1 MEQPIS
7 IAATA
12 TALPPHEITRDDV
25 KRYFGSTFAIDERR
39 LNAMMAIVDN
49 SQVRRRFFI
58 HPVDYIIEPRPL
70 ATLTREYQEHSIQ
83 LGQQAAESCLQKA
96 GLSPSDVDLLI
107 TTSCTGFMIPS
118 LDAHL
123 INRMGFRP
131 DVRRVPIT
139 ELGCAAGAAALGRS
153 ADFVRAYP
161 DATAL
166 VVAVELPSLT
176 FQRARPRRRPTSS
189 RRSCSATAPRRRSSP
204 ARRRAARRSSKSP
217 ATCCPTPSTPWG
229 SICRA
234 TASTSS
240 CRRKCRSSFAIAS
253 SRSSAPRWRG
263 AGSRRPTSSAFVLHP
278 GGRAL
283 LQAVQ
288 DELGLTDEDT
298 QPSWTVLRECGNQSS
313 ASVLFVLDEWLRTRQ
328 VPRGAYGML
337 AAFGPGFSA
346 ETALLEWD

>member
-1 MEQPIS
+1 MEPIT

-12 TALPPHEITRDDV
+12 TALPQHEITRDDV

-70 ATLTREYQEHSIQ
+70 GTITREYQDYSIQ
-83 LGQQAAESCLQKA
+83 LGQQVAESCLEKA
-96 GLSPSDVDLLI
+96 GLAASDVDLLI

-123 INRMGFRP
+123 INRMGFRA

-153 ADFVRAYP
+153 TDFVRAYP
-161 DATAL
+161 GGTAL
-166 VVAVELPSLT
+166 VVAVELPSLA
-176 FQRARPRRRPTSS
+176 FQRRDLSQANLISTILFGDGAAAAIVTGR
-189 RRSCSATAPRRRSSP
+189 P
-204 ARRRAARRSSKSP
+204 ARGPRILEVASHLLPDTIDAMGFDLQGDGFHIILSKEVPALIRDCIKQILCGTLTRR
-217 ATCCPTPSTPWG
+217 G
-229 SICRA
+229 MSI
-234 TASTSS
+234 SD
-240 CRRKCRSSFAIAS
+240 I
-253 SRSSAPRWRG
+253 SAY
-263 AGSRRPTSSAFVLHP
+263 VLHP

-283 LQAVQ
+283 LQAIQ
-288 DELGLTDEDT
+288 DEIGLTEADT
-298 QPSWTVLRECGNQSS
+298 QPSWTVLREYGNQSS
-313 ASVLFVLDEWLRTRQ
+313 ASVLFVLDEWLRTCT

-346 ETALLEWD
+346 ETALLQWD

>member
-1 MEQPIS
+1 MEQPIR
-7 IAATA
+7 IAATS

-49 SQVRRRFFI
+49 AQVRRRFFI
-58 HPVDYIIEPRPL
+58 HPVDTIIEPRPL
-70 ATLTREYQEHSIQ
+70 ATLTREYQDHSIL
-83 LGQQAAESCLQKA
+83 LGQQVAEGALQQA
-96 GLSPSDVDLLI
+96 GLAPSDVDLII

-139 ELGCAAGAAALGRS
+139 ELGCAAGAAALGRCT
-153 ADFVRAYP
+153 DYLRGYP
-161 DATAL
+161 GGTAL

-176 FQRARPRRRPTSS
+176 FQRRDLSQANLISTILFGDGAAAAVVTGRPGRGPRILEVASHLLPDTIDAMGFDLQGDGFHIILSKEVPALIRDRIKQILCTTLVRRGLSTADI
-189 RRSCSATAPRRRSSP
+189 SAY
-204 ARRRAARRSSKSP
+204 
-217 ATCCPTPSTPWG
+217 
-229 SICRA
+229 
-234 TASTSS
+234 
-240 CRRKCRSSFAIAS
+240 
-253 SRSSAPRWRG
+253 
-263 AGSRRPTSSAFVLHP
+263 VLHP

-283 LQAVQ
+283 LQAIQ

-298 QPSWTVLRECGNQSS
+298 QPSWNVLRECGNQSS

-328 VPRGAYGML
+328 LPSGAYGML

-346 ETALLEWD
+346 ETALLAWD

>member
-1 MEQPIS
+1 MEHPIS
-7 IAATA
+7 IAAVS

-70 ATLTREYQEHSIQ
+70 AAVTREFQEHSIL
-83 LGQQAAESCLQKA
+83 LGQQVAEASLQKA
-96 GLSPSDVDLLI
+96 GFAPSDVDLII

-131 DVRRVPIT
+131 DVRRIPIT
-139 ELGCAAGAAALGRS
+139 ELGCAAGASALGRA

-161 DATAL
+161 NSTAL
-166 VVAVELPSLT
+166 VVAVELPSLA
-176 FQRARPRRRPTSS
+176 FQRRDLSQANLISTILFADGAAAAVVTGR
-189 RRSCSATAPRRRSSP
+189 P
-204 ARRRAARRSSKSP
+204 ARGPKILEVASQLLPDTIDAMGFDLQGDGFHIILSKEVPQLIRTRIKQILCTTLARRGL
-217 ATCCPTPSTPWG
+217 T
-229 SICRA
+229 
-234 TASTSS
+234 TADV
-240 CRRKCRSSFAIAS
+240 
-253 SRSSAPRWRG
+253 
-263 AGSRRPTSSAFVLHP
+263 SAFIFHP

-283 LQAVQ
+283 LQAIEE
-288 DELGLTDEDT
+288 ELGLTEADT

-313 ASVLFVLDEWLRTRQ
+313 ASVLFVLDEWLRNRK
-328 VPRGAYGML
+328 VEPGAYGVL

-346 ETALLEWD
+346 ETALLAWD

>member
-1 MEQPIS
+1 MSQPIT

-49 SQVRRRFFI
+49 AQVRRRFFI

-70 ATLTREYQEHSIQ
+70 ATLTREYQEHSIR
-83 LGQQAAESCLQKA
+83 LGQEVAEAALAKA
-96 GLSPSDVDLLI
+96 GLSPSDVDLII

-123 INRMGFRP
+123 INRMGFRS
-131 DVRRVPIT
+131 DVRRIPIT

-153 ADFVRAYP
+153 ADFLRAYP
-161 DATAL
+161 NGTAL

-176 FQRARPRRRPTSS
+176 FQRRDLSQANLISTILFGDGAAAAVVTGR
-189 RRSCSATAPRRRSSP
+189 P
-204 ARRRAARRSSKSP
+204 ARGPKIIEVASHLLPDTIDAMGFDLQGDGFHIILSKEVPQLIRDRITQILCSTLTRRGLKISDV
-217 ATCCPTPSTPWG
+217 
-229 SICRA
+229 
-234 TASTSS
+234 
-240 CRRKCRSSFAIAS
+240 
-253 SRSSAPRWRG
+253 
-263 AGSRRPTSSAFVLHP
+263 SAFVLHP

-283 LQAVQ
+283 LQAIEE
-288 DELGLTDEDT
+288 ELGLTEADT
-298 QPSWTVLRECGNQSS
+298 QPSWRVLRECGNQSS
-313 ASVLFVLDEWLRTRQ
+313 ASVLFVLDEWLRTRT
-328 VPRGAYGML
+328 VPAGAYGVL

-346 ETALLEWD
+346 ETALLAWD